1 MANENEAGKISKRK
15 IPEFRVRKS
24 QIRDMKASAKVLE
37 MLSEKPEVI
46 KKIVHEFSKIA
57 AVPEEDAIAASYE
70 AKQNILDILASN
82 LKELPEEDIEKNI
95 SILWYH
101 LPYIWYQIWYIP
113 NLWVVWG
120 PEIVFGQEG
129 RNVGPAEDQIKR
141 RYTW

>member
-57 AVPEEDAIAASYE
+57 AVPEEYAIAASYE

-82 LKELPEEDIEKNI
+82 LK
-95 SILWYH
+95 
-101 LPYIWYQIWYIP
+101 
-113 NLWVVWG
+113 
-120 PEIVFGQEG
+120 
-129 RNVGPAEDQIKR
+129 
-141 RYTW
+141 